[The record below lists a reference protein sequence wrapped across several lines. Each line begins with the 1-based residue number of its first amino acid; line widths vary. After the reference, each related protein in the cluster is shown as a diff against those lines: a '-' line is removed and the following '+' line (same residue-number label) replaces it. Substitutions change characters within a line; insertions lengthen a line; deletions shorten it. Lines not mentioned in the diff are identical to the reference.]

1 MCKSLQ
7 LTLCDTQGQ
16 LFELAA
22 ERGYSSEAFIKAFMT
37 SQVSADM
44 DKEFHHVQW
53 AGKAYI
59 LSRMEDELAEGLT
72 KDGEI
77 YDKETL
83 YWAGYIYRY
92 WNFYTGESSREIYKQ
107 APAKTMK
114 VVYLMYHTMS
124 PEMAIDRLKEAYEE
138 KKNSDLLHTVDKA
151 KKIKDAEDTVR
162 KIDELLHNSKLFK
175 RYADQLHDEISK
187 NAEYAPFIRDAKK
200 ARGMSG
206 NIQFKDLPY
215 KPKFNALMM
224 IRDAIRAYIVA
235 EFAKKENNNA
245 NT

>member
-53 AGKAYI
+53 AGRAYI
-59 LSRMEDELAEGLT
+59 LSRMEDELGEQLA

-83 YWAGYIYRY
+83 YWIGYIYRY
-92 WNFYTGESSREIYKQ
+92 WNFYTGESSKEIYKQ
-107 APAKTMK
+107 APTKTMN

-124 PEMAIDRLKEAYEE
+124 PEMAIDRLKEAYNT
-138 KKNSDLLHTVDKA
+138 KNEDVAQKFDKA
-151 KKIKDAEDTVR
+151 KKIKDAEDTIE
-162 KIDELLHNSKLFK
+162 KINVLLSNVGLF
-175 RYADQLHDEISK
+175 RHQADSLYDKISR
-187 NAEYAPFIRDAKK
+187 NIDYAPFIASAKVATK
-200 ARGMSG
+200 MVG
-206 NIQFKDLPY
+206 NIPFNQLPY
-215 KPKFNALMM
+215 QPKRNALIM
-224 IRDAIRAYIVA
+224 IRNAIKAYIFA
-235 EFAKKENNNA
+235 EIAKKEKCE
-245 NT
+245 

>member
-162 KIDELLHNSKLFK
+162 KIDELLHNSKLFN

-187 NAEYAPFIRDAKK
+187 NAEYAPFIRAAKK

-215 KPKFNALMM
+215 KHKFNALMM
-224 IRDAIRAYIVA
+224 IRDAIRAYMVA
-235 EFAKKENNNA
+235 EIAKKEN
-245 NT
+245 